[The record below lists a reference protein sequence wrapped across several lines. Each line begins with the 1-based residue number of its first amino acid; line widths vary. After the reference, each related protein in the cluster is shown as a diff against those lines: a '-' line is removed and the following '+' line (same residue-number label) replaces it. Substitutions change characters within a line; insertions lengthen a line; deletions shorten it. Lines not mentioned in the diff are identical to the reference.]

1 MDVAFDVDW
10 LCSLIIASISGFGA
24 DGPLASEHGHDLNF
38 LALSGLLDQV
48 KKTQTLQTKAA
59 KTTLLQAQAV
69 VRKTQMLDPDA
80 LKDFGKP
87 E

>member
-1 MDVAFDVDW
+1 MGNVKATQALAGLMDQ
-10 LCSLIIASISGFGA
+10 I
-24 DGPLASEHGHDLNF
+24 
-38 LALSGLLDQV
+38 

-69 VRKTQMLDPDA
+69 VRKTQMLDPEA
-80 LKDFGKP
+80 LKEFQNK